1 MVEPVSLTVG
11 AVVAALLT
19 KLADKSG
26 ENLADGAK
34 VAVARLGSWLRERF
48 SRSGDSRAVAA
59 LDTAERITDSV
70 SVRGELAAIIDEHAA
85 SDAAF
90 RDTLTRLLAEAE
102 QNGAHV
108 SSVAQT
114 AWGSQNVQIAD
125 VRGSTIT
132 TSIGS
137 SPETLRAP
145 NEHR

>member
-1 MVEPVSLTVG
+1 MSFTLHGLAVSGGIAIGQAHLISQATLEVSHLVISPRLVEKEI
-11 AVVAALLT
+11 ARFDAAL
-19 KLADKSG
+19 
-26 ENLADGAK
+26 
-34 VAVARLGSWLRERF
+34 AR
-48 SRSGDSRAVAA
+48 
-59 LDTAERITDSV
+59 
-70 SVRGELAAIIDEHAA
+70 VRGELAAIIDEHAA

>member
-19 KLADKSG
+19 KVADKSG

-59 LDTAERITDSV
+59 LDTAERITDSA
-70 SVRGELAAIIDEHAA
+70 SVRGELAAVIDEHAT
-85 SDAAF
+85 DAAF
-90 RDTLTRLLAEAE
+90 RDTLIRLLAEAE
-102 QNGAHV
+102 QNGAQV
-108 SSVAQT
+108 SSVTQT

-125 VRGSTIT
+125 VRGATIT